1 VRSFFHRNS
10 LSIVL
15 FSVFALA
22 VVGQALAGWKALEHE
37 LAIDRL
43 PPLRLLD
50 YLGTGHF
57 RSALFENWES
67 EFLQLSAY
75 VLLTI
80 FLRQKGSPES
90 KDLEGKA
97 EQDADP
103 SEGQTDPHAPGLI
116 RQGSIVRWLYAN
128 SLGLALGLLFVVSF
142 VLHLL
147 GSTQLANEEAAREGQ
162 PPITVSENLSEP
174 QFWYE
179 SFQNWQ
185 SEFFAVGVFIVLGVY
200 LRQRGS
206 PESKPVTA
214 PHDAT
219 GR

>member
-1 VRSFFHRNS
+1 VSGFLYRNS

-15 FSVFALA
+15 FSLFALSLAGQA
-22 VVGQALAGWKALEHE
+22 VVGWRALQHE
-37 LAIDRL
+37 LAVDGL
-43 PPLRLLD
+43 PAVNFLD
-50 YLGTGHF
+50 YFVTGHF

-90 KDLEGKA
+90 KGLEAEA

-103 SEGQTDPHAPGLI
+103 QNSQADAHAPELI
-116 RQGSIVRWLYAN
+116 RKGSTIRWVYAN
-128 SLGLALGLLFVVSF
+128 SLGLALGLLFILSF

-147 GSTQLANEEAAREGQ
+147 GSTQLANEEASRKGE
-162 PPITVSENLSEP
+162 PPITVAENLLEP

-185 SEFFAVGVFIVLGVY
+185 SEFFAVGLFIVLGIY

-214 PHDAT
+214 PHHET

>member
-1 VRSFFHRNS
+1 VSNFLYRNG

-15 FSVFALA
+15 FSVFALT

-43 PPLRLLD
+43 PPPDLLD

-75 VLLTI
+75 VLLTV

-90 KDLEGKA
+90 KKLEGEGEEDVDP
-97 EQDADP
+97 EQA
-103 SEGQTDPHAPGLI
+103 QADPHAPELI
-116 RQGSIVRWLYAN
+116 RKGAIARWLYAN
-128 SLGLALGLLFVVSF
+128 SLGLALGLLFVLSF

-147 GSTQLANEEAAREGQ
+147 GSTQLANEKAAREGQ
-162 PPITVSENLSEP
+162 PPITAWENLTQS

-179 SFQNWQ
+179 SLQNWQ
-185 SEFFAVGVFIVLGVY
+185 SEFFAVGAFIVLGIY

-214 PHDAT
+214 PHDQT

>member
-1 VRSFFHRNS
+1 VSGLLYRNS

-15 FSVFALA
+15 FSVFALT
-22 VVGQALAGWKALEHE
+22 VVGQVLAGWKALEHE
-37 LAIDRL
+37 LAFDGLPRL
-43 PPLRLLD
+43 SLLD
-50 YLGTGHF
+50 YLNTGHF

-90 KDLEGKA
+90 KDLEGEA

-103 SEGQTDPHAPGLI
+103 REAQADPHVAGSI
-116 RQGSIVRWLYAN
+116 RKGSIVRWLYAN
-128 SLGLALGLLFVVSF
+128 SLGLALGLLFVLFF

-147 GSTQLANEEAAREGQ
+147 GSTQLANEEAARKGQ
-162 PPITVSENLSEP
+162 PAITIVENLSES

-185 SEFFAVGVFIVLGVY
+185 SEFFAVGVLIVLGIY

-214 PHDAT
+214 THDAT

>member
-1 VRSFFHRNS
+1 VSNFLHRNG

-15 FSVFALA
+15 FSVFALT
-22 VVGQALAGWKALEHE
+22 VIGQALAGWKALEHE

-43 PPLRLLD
+43 PPPDLLD

-75 VLLTI
+75 VLLTV
-80 FLRQKGSPES
+80 FLRQRGSPES
-90 KDLEGKA
+90 KGLEGEA
-97 EQDADP
+97 EEDADP
-103 SEGQTDPHAPGLI
+103 REAQTDPHAA
-116 RQGSIVRWLYAN
+116 GSVRKGAIVSRLYAN
-128 SLGLALGLLFVVSF
+128 SLGLALGLLFVLSF

-147 GSTQLANEEAAREGQ
+147 GSTQLANEQAARLGE
-162 PPITVSENLSEP
+162 PPITAWENLTQP

-179 SFQNWQ
+179 SLQNWQ
-185 SEFFAVGVFIVLGVY
+185 SEFFAVGVFIVFGIY

-214 PHDAT
+214 PHDQT

>member
-1 VRSFFHRNS
+1 VRSFFYRNS

-15 FSVFALA
+15 FSVFALT

-37 LAIDRL
+37 LAINRL
-43 PPLRLLD
+43 PPLSLPD

-90 KDLEGKA
+90 KDLEGNA

-103 SEGQTDPHAPGLI
+103 REAQVDPHAPEPVRKGA
-116 RQGSIVRWLYAN
+116 IVRWLYAN
-128 SLGLALGLLFVVSF
+128 SLGLALGLLFVF
-142 VLHLL
+142 CFILHLL

-162 PPITVSENLSEP
+162 PPITVLADLSESR
-174 QFWYE
+174 FWYE

-214 PHDAT
+214 PHDRT

>member
-1 VRSFFHRNS
+1 

-15 FSVFALA
+15 FSVFAFT
-22 VVGQALAGWKALEHE
+22 VIGQALVGWKALEHE
-37 LAIDRL
+37 LAIDGL
-43 PPLRLLD
+43 PPLSLPD

-90 KDLEGKA
+90 KDLEGEA

-103 SEGQTDPHAPGLI
+103 REAQADTHAPEPI
-116 RQGSIVRWLYAN
+116 RKGAIVRWLYAN
-128 SLGLALGLLFVVSF
+128 SLGLALVLLFVLSF
-142 VLHLL
+142 ALHLL
-147 GSTQLANEEAAREGQ
+147 GSTQLANEEAVRNAR
-162 PPITVSENLSEP
+162 PPITILGNLTEP

-185 SEFFAVGVFIVLGVY
+185 SEFFAVGVFIVLGIY

-214 PHDAT
+214 SHDRT

>member
-1 VRSFFHRNS
+1 LNTNWPF
-10 LSIVL
+10 
-15 FSVFALA
+15 
-22 VVGQALAGWKALEHE
+22 
-37 LAIDRL
+37 DRL

-57 RSALFENWES
+57 RSAVFENWES

-80 FLRQKGSPES
+80 FLLQKGSPES
-90 KDLEGKA
+90 KDLDGKA
-97 EQDADP
+97 EQDAGP

-162 PPITVSENLSEP
+162 PPITVLENLSEA

>member
-1 VRSFFHRNS
+1 MSSFLYRNG

-22 VVGQALAGWKALEHE
+22 IVGQALAGWKALEQE
-37 LAIDRL
+37 LAIDGL

-75 VLLTI
+75 VLLTV

-90 KDLEGKA
+90 KKLEG
-97 EQDADP
+97 EGEEDADP
-103 SEGQTDPHAPGLI
+103 REAQADPHAPGPV
-116 RQGSIVRWLYAN
+116 RKGPVVRWLYAN
-128 SLGLALGLLFVVSF
+128 SFGLALLLLFVLSF

-147 GSTQLANEEAAREGQ
+147 GSTQLANEKAAREGR
-162 PPITVSENLSEP
+162 PPSTVSENLTES
-174 QFWYE
+174 QFWTTPFRIGRA
-179 SFQNWQ
+179 S
-185 SEFFAVGVFIVLGVY
+185 SLPSASSSCSASICVSAAHPS
-200 LRQRGS
+200 RS
-206 PESKPVTA
+206 P
-214 PHDAT
+214 
-219 GR
+219 

>member
-1 VRSFFHRNS
+1 VSGFLYRNS

-15 FSVFALA
+15 FSLFALT
-22 VVGQALAGWKALEHE
+22 VIGQALAGWKALEHE
-37 LAIDRL
+37 LTVDGLPRL
-43 PPLRLLD
+43 SLPD

-90 KDLEGKA
+90 KDLEGEA

-103 SEGQTDPHAPGLI
+103 REAQADTDAPEPI
-116 RQGSIVRWLYAN
+116 RKGAVARWLYAN
-128 SLGLALGLLFVVSF
+128 SLGLALVLLFSLSF
-142 VLHLL
+142 VLHVL
-147 GSTQLANEEAAREGQ
+147 GSTQLANEEAVRNGR
-162 PPITVSENLSEP
+162 PPTTVLGNLTEP

-185 SEFFAVGVFIVLGVY
+185 SEFFAVGVFIVLGIY

-206 PESKPVTA
+206 PESKVVTA
-214 PHDAT
+214 PHDRT